1 MRIMSIRNI
10 YQNAHYYFYLFLC
23 KCHNVHYYL
32 TIVKYTC
39 NLDKHWKR
47 RYKNMA
53 ENIQKRNIRQNAWQ
67 KENKDR
73 INFLMDKG
81 TKDRITLAAEKEG
94 INSSEFIRRAIEE
107 RLYKFGFEK
116 KLSIEDPSL
125 NQDQEH
131 QEPET
136 PKI

>member
-1 MRIMSIRNI
+1 
-10 YQNAHYYFYLFLC
+10 
-23 KCHNVHYYL
+23 
-32 TIVKYTC
+32 
-39 NLDKHWKR
+39 
-47 RYKNMA
+47 MA
-53 ENIQKRNIRQNAWQ
+53 ENIQKRNTRQNAWQ

-131 QEPET
+131 QEPGT